1 MNRWIEAGRQK
12 LAELI
17 GFVPGDGAWLGA
29 GLVLLAVLAAFVAVG
44 LARRREPGG
53 KGRFASRPIRPVPRD
68 ETAERAAALVVE
80 VLAAL
85 RAGGQDRA
93 FKRAERIEEQGRHLF
108 NAIEALLRLS
118 RGWSRSA
125 RAIEPALAALR
136 RGDGEPAA
144 RLLGSLAGSMT
155 AKETA
160 DTAAAALLRHQAA
173 LAFLSDPASASVP
186 VRWAVKLAPEQPLA
200 WTLCAI
206 IAEEEGDHA
215 LARRAC
221 ETVLK
226 LGGGSAGQ
234 GLLAGAVG
242 MLGEIHLA
250 CGDLDRAEEALRIA
264 LTHQAGLAR
273 PESMV
278 RLYRC
283 LAQVEMAR
291 GNWARSGEIVEKAIG
306 LEGSLGHQVGQAD
319 LELQA
324 GLISQR
330 RGDLSTAFARWAR
343 ARQLFEEAGAN
354 EKVEALDRLIARS
367 FSGKMSYPG
376 EAST

>member
-1 MNRWIEAGRQK
+1 MDRWIEAGRQR
-12 LAELI
+12 LADLT

-29 GLVLLAVLAAFVAVG
+29 GLVLLAVLAAVAAVG
-44 LARRREPGG
+44 LARRREPSR
-53 KGRFASRPIRPVPRD
+53 KASVSRRVRPAPRD
-68 ETAERAAALVVE
+68 EVAARAASLVAGALE
-80 VLAAL
+80 AL
-85 RAGGQDRA
+85 RTVGDDRA
-93 FKRAERIEEQGRHLF
+93 FKRAQRIEEQGRHLF
-108 NAIEALLRLS
+108 NAVEALLRLA

-136 RGDGEPAA
+136 LGDGGPAA

-160 DTAAAALLRHQAA
+160 DTTAAALLRHQAA
-173 LAFLSDPASASVP
+173 LAFLADPASALAP
-186 VRWAVKLAPEQPLA
+186 ARWAAELAPEQPLA

-206 IAEEEGDHA
+206 IAEEEGNHA
-215 LARRAC
+215 LARQAC

-226 LGGGSAGQ
+226 LGGGRAGQ

-306 LEGSLGHQVGQAD
+306 LEGSLGHQTGQAD

-324 GLISQR
+324 GLIAQR
-330 RGDLSTAFARWAR
+330 RGDLSAAFARWAR
-343 ARQLFEEAGAN
+343 ARQLFEEAGAV

-367 FSGKMSYPG
+367 FDVKTS
-376 EAST
+376 